1 MGVTNVQALESD
13 DPVKVRIARANV
25 KGQITITLKSLKL
38 KLKAEN
44 REGNDVFVRT
54 AEKKLSDQFEMFQKL
69 HKRLLAVREVDPDR
83 EEEKTKQE
91 AWMESLKEVEVRVLD
106 AQSQVKKYNE
116 KPNQRHPINEP
127 ALVVAPPAPSAARAP
142 SASPKQS
149 FRRSRRLRAGSTS
162 AEIPDEISS
171 EECKAK
177 ATESELCTTC
187 GKEFSR
193 TYLLEEHLNNSKA
206 HLHKLSCSLET
217 CNLTFSEKSH
227 LTEHKKLHS
236 DSREITCNA
245 CMFTF
250 SGQTSLQLH
259 CNIKNCGEKI
269 GNPPTPTLPEPA
281 ADKSV
286 NIETEGQVF
295 LLSKSS
301 LSQDKNKYSIE
312 ASEVQRKSNDRE
324 DEESPAVSTDAE
336 EHSSYDVQES
346 RRSCDYPG
354 CDAAYSSPV
363 LLRNHMYRHTES
375 PFLCPEQDCRESY
388 CQLENFQQHCDTLH
402 SGITGLL
409 GCGKCERVFSLADHL
424 EEHLERSHEDSA
436 DDLLQAKEISCKFP
450 FCGTSFL
457 TWSGRRDHY
466 LDHNNTAPGPVSHC
480 CLHCGLS
487 FPGAVLLG
495 VHLAAVHYGASCHVP
510 GCRVPPTR
518 HTRHTHQPVQCDW
531 PDCGAELA
539 DQGAGLL
546 HLLHHCFPAQL
557 VLCPVPGCP
566 TICTNRARLTHHL
579 AQAHQ
584 GEEWYHCSDCNYRA
598 FNTRQLEAHLES
610 EYHSA
615 RPRAGQLVV
624 EQSVYCRLC
633 PDLSFP
639 RAEDFINHIYSHYPT
654 RPALEDSSSSLDMS
668 GVGENYRPAKEAAAD
683 NAASAFTPAL
693 EISLSPSNS
702 LEEAPI
708 LDMDVGK
715 VKSLNTVFN
724 DMELPLASSRRKD
737 VLKFRDSKRKFDQ
750 LEDENGNSLK
760 VSVKNQNFIIDKSM
774 LANTIV
780 PEKLQQLAYED
791 GSVPRELVLHLLQ
804 LQQRSHVSEE
814 QLVQYILQLLPP
826 PCRPASITAE
836 QVTTATDYMHRMSL
850 QAARF
855 RTVAGQFPEFLSDY
869 LSGPCNPFLSNV
881 SN

>member
-1 MGVTNVQALESD
+1 MGVTNVQALDSD
-13 DPVKVRIARANV
+13 DPVKVKRARANV
-25 KGQITITLKSLKL
+25 KGQITMTLKSLKL

-44 REGNDVFVRT
+44 IRGNDAFVKT

-69 HKRLLAVREVDPDR
+69 HKRLLAVWEVDSDR
-83 EEEKTKQE
+83 EEEKAERE
-91 AWMESLKEVEVRVLD
+91 AWMESLKEVEARVLEV
-106 AQSQVKKYNE
+106 QSQVKKFNE
-116 KPNQRHPINEP
+116 KPNRRHPISGP
-127 ALVVAPPAPSAARAP
+127 ALVVAPPAPSVARAP

-149 FRRSRRLRAGSTS
+149 FRRSRRFRAGSTS
-162 AEIPDEISS
+162 TAIPDEISS
-171 EECKAK
+171 EECKAN
-177 ATESELCTTC
+177 ESELCTTC
-187 GKEFSR
+187 VKESSR
-193 TYLLEEHLNNSKA
+193 TDLLEEHLNNSKA
-206 HLHKLSCSLET
+206 HLHKLSCSLEA
-217 CNLTFSEKSH
+217 CNLTFSEKSY

-236 DSREITCNA
+236 DSREIRCNA
-245 CMFTF
+245 CMLTF
-250 SGQTSLQLH
+250 SSLSSLQLH
-259 CNIKNCGEKI
+259 RNITNCGEKI
-269 GNPPTPTLPEPA
+269 GNPPTPILPEPA
-281 ADKSV
+281 ADKSI
-286 NIETEGQVF
+286 NIETEGQT
-295 LLSKSS
+295 L
-301 LSQDKNKYSIE
+301 LSQDKDKYPLE
-312 ASEVQRKSNDRE
+312 ATEAQCNSNGRE
-324 DEESPAVSTDAE
+324 DEESPAVSIEAE
-336 EHSSYDVQES
+336 DHSSHDVQES

-375 PFLCPEQDCRESY
+375 PFLCPEQDCGESY
-388 CQLENFQQHCDTLH
+388 CQLENFLQHCDTLH
-402 SGITGLL
+402 SGTTGLL
-409 GCGKCERVFSLADHL
+409 GCGKCEKVFSLADHL
-424 EEHLERSHEDSA
+424 EEHLERSHEDST
-436 DDLLQAKEISCKFP
+436 DDLLQDQAEEISCKFP
-450 FCGTSFL
+450 FCESSFL

-466 LDHNNTAPGPVSHC
+466 LDHNNTAPGPVSHR

-495 VHLAAVHYGASCHVP
+495 VHLAAVHYGASCPVP

-546 HLLHHCFPAQL
+546 HLLHHCSPAQL

-566 TICTNRARLTHHL
+566 AICTNRARLAHHL

-624 EQSVYCRLC
+624 EQSVHCRLC

-639 RAEDFINHIYSHYPT
+639 RAEDFISHIHSHYPT
-654 RPALEDSSSSLDMS
+654 RSALDDSSSSLDMS
-668 GVGENYRPAKEAAAD
+668 RVGQNYRSVEEAAAD
-683 NAASAFTPAL
+683 NAASAFTPVL

-708 LDMDVGK
+708 LDMDMGK
-715 VKSLNTVFN
+715 VESLNTVCN

-750 LEDENGNSLK
+750 LKDENGNSLK
-760 VSVKNQNFIIDKSM
+760 VSVRNQNFIIDKSM

-780 PEKLQQLAYED
+780 PEKLQQLTHED

-826 PCRPASITAE
+826 SPTCRPASITAD

-855 RTVAGQFPEFLSDY
+855 RTVARQFPQLLSDY
-869 LSGPCNPFLSNV
+869 LSGPCNPFLSDDV
-881 SN
+881 